1 MAMSSLCF
9 MVVSALYWK
18 ITIWVMHLGAIVE
31 LELNSN
37 RRGERSYT
45 RSGNGR
51 GFRFEILISTQLV
64 HNKRQL
70 KFIPLEYSS
79 GECELHTFF
88 MLFWLKR

>member
-1 MAMSSLCF
+1 
-9 MVVSALYWK
+9 
-18 ITIWVMHLGAIVE
+18 MHLGAIVE

-45 RSGNGR
+45 RSGNAR
-51 GFRFEILISTQLV
+51 GFRFEIIISTQLV

-70 KFIPLEYSS
+70 KFIPRTGLEYSS